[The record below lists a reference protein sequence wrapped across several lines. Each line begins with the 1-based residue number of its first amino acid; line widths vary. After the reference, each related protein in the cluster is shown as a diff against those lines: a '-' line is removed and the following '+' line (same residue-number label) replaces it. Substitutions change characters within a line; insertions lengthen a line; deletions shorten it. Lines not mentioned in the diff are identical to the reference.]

1 MMLKYSKTIRLEDNW
16 ERKDLRSCDNECYAN
31 VVLQTTY
38 FGRLVKTMF
47 FLRCSIH
54 AYITASKDSWVWFC
68 RRLLQIPGTFR
79 VSNVRI

>member
-47 FLRCSIH
+47 FFTMFHTCIH
-54 AYITASKDSWVWFC
+54 NS
-68 RRLLQIPGTFR
+68 L
-79 VSNVRI
+79 